1 MSRVMGLCLIVL
13 ALSACAVSSPTP
25 MFASLNGRDDT
36 PRPSARVAAPAFP
49 AAPQQ
54 NTQTAGLS
62 ASLSGWWDSVKSGF
76 GADEG
81 DKSTS
86 STAHGPALDPAAA
99 AKLVNAYR
107 AQKGLKPLKLNTR
120 LSEAARKHS
129 EDLAKSDR
137 ISHFG
142 SDGSDAWDRV
152 RKAGYGPRVTAE
164 NVGTGQQS
172 LEEVFRGWQ
181 KSSDHNANLLLRE
194 AEELGIAV
202 VYRPETQFKTFWTMV
217 VASPRVN

>member
-1 MSRVMGLCLIVL
+1 MFRVLGLLLVTL
-13 ALSACAVSSPTP
+13 ALPSCAIAPSPSV
-25 MFASLNGRDDT
+25 FASLNGQGDDA
-36 PRPSARVAAPAFP
+36 PRRAAARAAAPA
-49 AAPQQ
+49 PQKPVQ
-54 NTQTAGLS
+54 EAGLGS
-62 ASLSGWWDSVKSGF
+62 WWNSVKSNF
-76 GADEG
+76 GADDG
-81 DKSTS
+81 GKPP
-86 STAHGPALDPAAA
+86 TAALQGPGLDPAAA
-99 AKLVNAYR
+99 AKLVNSYR

-137 ISHFG
+137 ISHYG

-152 RKAGYGPRVTAE
+152 RKTGYGARITAE

-181 KSSDHNANLLLRE
+181 KSKDHNANLLLGD

-202 VYRPETQFKTFWTMV
+202 VYKPDSQFKTFWTMV
-217 VASPRVN
+217 VASPRIR